1 MIVAHR
7 LEPLIGNVK
16 TMATTLIYAADR
28 IMIHLPANK
37 VRPSLADIGRYGTAR
52 SSIIT
57 ISNTNP
63 LAFNPVSRGPLTMRT
78 ENFFGE
84 WDRPIVCD
92 RL

>member
-1 MIVAHR
+1 
-7 LEPLIGNVK
+7 
-16 TMATTLIYAADR
+16 MANTLIYATDW
-28 IMIHLPANK
+28 IMIHLPAKK
-37 VRPSLADIGRYGTAR
+37 VWPSLADIGGYRTAR

-57 ISNTNP
+57 ISNTDP
-63 LAFNPVSRGPLTMRT
+63 LAFNPVTRGPLTMGT